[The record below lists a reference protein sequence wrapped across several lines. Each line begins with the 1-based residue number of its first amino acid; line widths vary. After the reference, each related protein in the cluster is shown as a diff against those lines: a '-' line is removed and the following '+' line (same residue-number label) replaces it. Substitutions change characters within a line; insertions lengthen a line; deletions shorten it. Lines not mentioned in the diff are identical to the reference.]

1 MISIT
6 CQNCGHSDKHSSRFC
21 PSCGNKLV
29 HENEESTDVFE
40 IVESISHE
48 FDRAQFPQNCGL
60 LVVESGPKAGARYGL
75 EAEVVTIGRHSQAD
89 VFLDDIT
96 VSRRHAQI
104 EQINGH
110 YRVSDT
116 GSLNG
121 TYVNRER
128 IDNLDLHDEDEI
140 QIGRFRFVFF
150 HGIGN

>member
-40 IVESISHE
+40 IVESIPHE
-48 FDRAQFPQNCGL
+48 FDRAQFPQDCGL

-75 EAEVVTIGRHSQAD
+75 EAEVVTIGRHSEAD

-96 VSRRHAQI
+96 VSRRHARI
-104 EQINGH
+104 EQINDH
-110 YRVSDT
+110 YRVSDA

-128 IDNLDLHDEDEI
+128 IDNLELHDEDEI
-140 QIGRFRFVFF
+140 QIGKFRFVFF

>member
-6 CQNCGHSDKHSSRFC
+6 CQICGHIDKQSSRFC
-21 PSCGNKLV
+21 PSCGNRLM
-29 HENEESTDVFE
+29 HENEENTDVFE
-40 IVESISHE
+40 IVESIPHE
-48 FDRAQFPQNCGL
+48 YDRAQFPHDCGL

-75 EAEVVTIGRHSQAD
+75 EAEIVTIGRHSEAD

-104 EQINGH
+104 EQVNGQ
-110 YRVSDT
+110 YRVSDA

-128 IDNLDLHDEDEI
+128 IDNLELHDEDEI

>member
-6 CQNCGHSDKHSSRFC
+6 CQICGHIDKQSSRFC
-21 PSCGNKLV
+21 PSCGNRLMY
-29 HENEESTDVFE
+29 ENEENTDVFE
-40 IVESISHE
+40 IVESIPHE
-48 FDRAQFPQNCGL
+48 DDRAQFPQDCGL

-75 EAEVVTIGRHSQAD
+75 EAEIVTIGRHGEAD
-89 VFLDDIT
+89 IFLDDIT

-104 EQINGH
+104 EQANGQ
-110 YRVSDT
+110 YQVSDA

-128 IDNLDLHDEDEI
+128 IDNLELHDEDEI

-150 HGIGN
+150 HGTGN